1 VDKVYIAAIPL
12 RPVDE
17 LWLAGAVAA
26 CVGKHNDQRHY
37 QAADITWEM
46 EKALFILF
54 AVVAVASA
62 LNILL
67 QRNPLYSALSLI
79 GTLASLSALYVMLR
93 AQFIA
98 AIQIIV
104 YAGAIMVLFVFVIML
119 LNAPKDQPQ
128 VDKQKWLRGLAI
140 PFAGLLLAEA
150 FYVISRIQTRMM
162 PPADDSSTGVGT
174 TWSIGTRLFTDY
186 LLPFEVTS
194 VLILMAVV
202 GAMVLA
208 RREGDSPGGGR

>member
-1 VDKVYIAAIPL
+1 
-12 RPVDE
+12 
-17 LWLAGAVAA
+17 
-26 CVGKHNDQRHY
+26 
-37 QAADITWEM
+37 M
-46 EKALFILF
+46 EKALFITF
-54 AVVAVASA
+54 AIIAVASA
-62 LNILL
+62 LNILI

-79 GTLASLSALYVMLR
+79 GTLAALSALYVMLR

-98 AIQIIV
+98 AMQIVV

-119 LNAPKDQPQ
+119 LNTPKDQPQ
-128 VDKQKWLRGLAI
+128 IDKQKGLRYLAI

-150 FYVISRIQTRMM
+150 FYIVWRVPVQMM
-162 PPADDSSTGVGT
+162 PQADSLNSDAGT
-174 TWSIGTRLFTDY
+174 TISIGRKLFTDY

-208 RREGDSPGGGR
+208 RREGD

>member
-1 VDKVYIAAIPL
+1 METEAI
-12 RPVDE
+12 
-17 LWLAGAVAA
+17 
-26 CVGKHNDQRHY
+26 
-37 QAADITWEM
+37 
-46 EKALFILF
+46 LFIAC

-79 GTLASLSALYVMLR
+79 GTLLSLSALYLTVR

-98 AIQIIV
+98 AIQIVV
-104 YAGAIMVLFVFVIML
+104 YAGAIMVLFIFVIML
-119 LNAPKDQPQ
+119 LNVPKDQPQ
-128 VDKQKWLRGLAI
+128 VEKQKGLRYLAI
-140 PFAGLLLAEA
+140 PFAALLIGEM
-150 FYVISRIQTRMM
+150 FYVLRPIRTRVL
-162 PPADDSSTGVGT
+162 PPLPTVNADQAVGT
-174 TWSIGTRLFTDY
+174 TWSIGTALFTDY

-208 RREGDSPGGGR
+208 RREGD

>member
-1 VDKVYIAAIPL
+1 MTPEKV
-12 RPVDE
+12 
-17 LWLAGAVAA
+17 
-26 CVGKHNDQRHY
+26 
-37 QAADITWEM
+37 
-46 EKALFILF
+46 LFIFF

-79 GTLASLSALYVMLR
+79 GTLLSLSALYLTVR

-98 AIQIIV
+98 VIQIVV
-104 YAGAIMVLFVFVIML
+104 YAGAIMVLFIFVIML
-119 LNAPKDQPQ
+119 LNVPKDQPQ
-128 VDKQKWLRGLAI
+128 IEKQKGLRYLAI
-140 PFAGLLLAEA
+140 PFAALLIGEM
-150 FYVISRIQTRMM
+150 FYVLWLLRSRSL
-162 PPADDSSTGVGT
+162 PPDQGVGT
-174 TWSIGTRLFTDY
+174 TVSIGTSLFTDY

-208 RREGDSPGGGR
+208 RREGD

>member
-1 VDKVYIAAIPL
+1 
-12 RPVDE
+12 
-17 LWLAGAVAA
+17 
-26 CVGKHNDQRHY
+26 
-37 QAADITWEM
+37 M
-46 EKALFILF
+46 EKVLFIIF
-54 AVVAVASA
+54 AVVAVLSA

-67 QRNPLYSALSLI
+67 QRSPLYSALSLI
-79 GTLASLSALYVMLR
+79 GTLASVSALFVMLN

-98 AIQIIV
+98 AIQIVV

-119 LNAPKDQPQ
+119 LNEPKGVPHI
-128 VDKQKWLRGLAI
+128 DKQRGLRFLAI

-150 FYVISRIQTRMM
+150 FYVVSSVQLQQ
-162 PPADDSSTGVGT
+162 PATLSKVENPDQAFGT
-174 TWSIGTRLFTDY
+174 TWSIGTALYTHY

-208 RREGDSPGGGR
+208 RRDGD